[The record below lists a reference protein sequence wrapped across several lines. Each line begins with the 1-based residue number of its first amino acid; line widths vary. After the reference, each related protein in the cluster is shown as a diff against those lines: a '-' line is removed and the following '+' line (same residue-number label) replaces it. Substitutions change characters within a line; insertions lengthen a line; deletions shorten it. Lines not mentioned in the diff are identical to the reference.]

1 MARSATSESGFG
13 QFWRGLGV
21 QRRVLGA
28 LMVRHLIEEF
38 GRSNVGFLWIVIT
51 PLLLC
56 SGVLVLRSL
65 MMNPVDHGVS
75 LIAIIFSGYLP
86 LTLFRHLTNGGVF
99 LLRRSSGLLY
109 HRHVTLLD
117 TLLAMIALETIAC
130 SVAFAFVYWVLLL
143 LGLVEPIADYGLVAG
158 GWVAM
163 AVLAGGIG
171 AAFAV
176 LTEVYERADRFIQP
190 AQYLILPVCGFI
202 FMTDWLP
209 LYVQKLAWWMPTVHC
224 YEMIRAGM
232 FGNSVVT
239 HYDIW
244 YPLLFGFLLFAW
256 AIPRLESAR
265 ARIHFG

>member
-1 MARSATSESGFG
+1 MAQSAAEGSGLG
-13 QFWRGLGV
+13 VLLRGLGI

-56 SGVLVLRSL
+56 SGVLVVRSL
-65 MMNPVDHGVS
+65 IMNPIDHGVS
-75 LIAIIFSGYLP
+75 LIAIILSGYLP

-99 LLRRSSGLLY
+99 LLRRNAGLLY

-117 TLLAMIALETIAC
+117 TLLAMVGLETIAC
-130 SVAFAFVYWVLLL
+130 TVAFVLVYWVLLM
-143 LGLVEPIADYGLVAG
+143 LGLVDPIADYGLVAS
-158 GWVAM
+158 GWLAM
-163 AVLAGGIG
+163 AFLSAGIG
-171 AAFAV
+171 ASFAV
-176 LTEVYERADRFIQP
+176 LTEIYERSDRFIQP
-190 AQYLILPVCGFI
+190 AQYLILPVCGFM
-202 FMTDWLP
+202 FMVDWLP

-232 FGNSVVT
+232 FGNGIVT

-244 YPLLFGFLLFAW
+244 YPLLWGLVLFAW
-256 AIPRLESAR
+256 SIPRLEAAR
-265 ARIHFG
+265 EKLHFG